1 MLKSDFC
8 EISKNTFVQNTS
20 GRLLFHS
27 ISFYSN
33 SGTSLLTNLLHHFLH
48 QFTPPLL
55 TQHGRFYLLL
65 DFSASENNNILFC
78 FSLWCC
84 KVTSIAA
91 LPYFSIIAPL
101 CNTCLILQKLPHF
114 LISAKKAR
122 LCIIIIITLFS
133 VDFHVT
139 ECTAS

>member
-1 MLKSDFC
+1 MTFAKFLR
-8 EISKNTFVQNTS
+8 NTFVQNTS

-139 ECTAS
+139 ECKAS

>member
-1 MLKSDFC
+1 MLKSEFC

-33 SGTSLLTNLLHHFLH
+33 SGTSLLPNLLHHFLH

-55 TQHGRFYLLL
+55 TQHGRFYFLLA
-65 DFSASENNNILFC
+65 FSANENNNILLC
-78 FSLWCC
+78 FTLWCC
-84 KVTSIAA
+84 NVTSITA
-91 LPYFSIIAPL
+91 LPYFSIIALL

-114 LISAKKAR
+114 LISAKNAP

-139 ECTAS
+139 ECKAS